1 MFIFYLQKNFYYL
14 SGRFQTLGN
23 NFRTEEN
30 ILEIIIFLRKSRIFW
45 FYLSFLRCT
54 WVFLSFFKF
63 WFLKSQANKLFC
75 RVKPTKFF
83 AWSSQA
89 NEFFCLVKPSQRNF
103 FVWSSQAKQII
114 LTCRGLLEIMMDLYP
129 WILGINFM
137 VPIYKSNGKNNSQY
151 DFKI

>member
-83 AWSSQA
+83 AWSSQV
-89 NEFFCLVKPSQRNF
+89 NEFFLSGQAKPTEFLRLVKPSR
-103 FVWSSQAKQII
+103 
-114 LTCRGLLEIMMDLYP
+114 T
-129 WILGINFM
+129 
-137 VPIYKSNGKNNSQY
+137 NNSGLPIT
-151 DFKI
+151 DFSNTKKNRFGSSDFWRVALDDAVLQ